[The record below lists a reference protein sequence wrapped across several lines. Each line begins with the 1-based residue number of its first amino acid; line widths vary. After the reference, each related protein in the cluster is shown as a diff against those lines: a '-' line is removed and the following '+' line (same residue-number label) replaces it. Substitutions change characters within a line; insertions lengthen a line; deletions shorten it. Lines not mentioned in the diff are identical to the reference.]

1 MKHSNKTDWAKLS
14 QQSEKSINYTEIA
27 ETDAS
32 FWEDAMRYTPQK
44 KVEIKLK
51 IDEDIAVWITQLGEN
66 SNSAINN
73 LLRSYYMGLNQFH
86 FQK

>member
-32 FWEDAMRYTPQK
+32 FWEDAMR
-44 KVEIKLK
+44 
-51 IDEDIAVWITQLGEN
+51 
-66 SNSAINN
+66 
-73 LLRSYYMGLNQFH
+73 
-86 FQK
+86 